1 MNIKKLFNIEL
12 TSKCFDFLKKAW
24 RFFFCSTSY
33 KRRVFEKEPISSSC
47 LGLVH
52 GITGKLSS
60 QHLAANREKFTSNKT
75 YVRSSLVFRY
85 LPSSGRSSAI
95 SETFVAG

>member
-52 GITGKLSS
+52 ESQVNIIITPCCEQRKIYK
-60 QHLAANREKFTSNKT
+60 Q
-75 YVRSSLVFRY
+75 
-85 LPSSGRSSAI
+85 
-95 SETFVAG
+95 